1 MSGCK
6 VCHVP
11 LRVGYRSGNNIDVDR
26 IRTGNMTCYSCL
38 PNPTPPNPNL
48 RFSGTCVKCKED
60 LLTIR
65 DVSKGDNNTSVYRIR
80 NKDFVCFGCRPKKRS
95 TGIIQREMEILKTK
109 CRRGIRLY
117 RDLKISMKEEEK
129 KKKKEWCRQEI
140 NKRFSSGIY
149 GIWFDDRLIYVGESK
164 SVISRIFDGHF
175 RLLEVLPSEY
185 RVGSPIPHIL
195 TKENKHRFKWGYIHK
210 EEDLTKRLIIENQYV
225 SMYTPRYNHPYKN
238 LPDNEYESLVV
249 SLEGRDVG
257 TFTLEVDEYYP
268 VSIRK
273 IKGEIMK
280 DYHKYVSIKST
291 P

>member
-1 MSGCK
+1 MSGCNL
-6 VCHVP
+6 CHVP
-11 LRVGYRSGNNIDVDR
+11 LRFGNRSGNNIDVYR

-38 PNPTPPNPNL
+38 PYIPPPRSSGSS
-48 RFSGTCVKCKED
+48 RFNKVLKGE
-60 LLTIR
+60 LLGLGKI
-65 DVSKGDNNTSVYRIR
+65 
-80 NKDFVCFGCRPKKRS
+80 KR
-95 TGIIQREMEILKTK
+95 LKIK
-109 CRRGIRLY
+109 CRRQIVLGRRL
-117 RDLKISMKEEEK
+117 LKSQSGK
-129 KKKKEWCRQEI
+129 KRELQKKLDRRLKDI
-140 NKRFSSGIY
+140 FFSSGVY
-149 GIWFDDRLIYVGESK
+149 GIWRNDRLIYVGESK

-175 RLLEVLPSEY
+175 RLLEVLPPRY
-185 RVGSPIPHIL
+185 RLCSPIPHIL